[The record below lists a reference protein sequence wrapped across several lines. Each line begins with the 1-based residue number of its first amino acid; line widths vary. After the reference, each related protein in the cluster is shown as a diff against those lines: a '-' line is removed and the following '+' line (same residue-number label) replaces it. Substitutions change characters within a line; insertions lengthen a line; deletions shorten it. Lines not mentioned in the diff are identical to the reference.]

1 MNGVAMSGWPPRG
14 GPPCCR
20 RTLLI
25 GEGKGK
31 IKFAA
36 CATRRLGAGLS
47 KGTWN
52 HGRERDALMTAQD
65 IAQPV
70 TGACACVLIT
80 AGVLRAIGV
89 CPAHSQSHAAFTVVI
104 DVRRSWE
111 GAQTGLATSSR
122 ASIDWSKGATRLHKL
137 PCPFLSTAA

>member
-1 MNGVAMSGWPPRG
+1 MSGWPLRG

-31 IKFAA
+31 IQFAA
-36 CATRRLGAGLS
+36 CATRRLGAGVS
-47 KGTWN
+47 KGIRN

-70 TGACACVLIT
+70 TGGCACVLIA

-89 CPAHSQSHAAFTVVI
+89 CPTYVLTHRVTL
-104 DVRRSWE
+104 RS
-111 GAQTGLATSSR
+111 
-122 ASIDWSKGATRLHKL
+122 
-137 PCPFLSTAA
+137 P